1 MEIIIIIAG
10 LIFSVILHEVMH
22 GYVAEKL
29 GDHTARLAGRLT
41 LNPIPHIDPIFTIL
55 LPLLLFISSGGQF
68 IFGAAKPVPVNP
80 LNFSDWKKD
89 MAIVSLAGPLTNIA
103 IALVLAGIY
112 HLITPSGVLIDL
124 MRLNIFLAIL
134 NLIPIP
140 PLDGSK
146 IIAVFLPDHIAAQY
160 ESIGSVG
167 MILLFVLLMMPIGGL
182 DLGSLLS
189 QLVLYSLGLLG
200 I

>member
-80 LNFSDWKKD
+80 LNYTDWKKD
-89 MAIVSLAGPLTNIA
+89 MAIVSLAGTLTNIA

-189 QLVLYSLGLLG
+189 QLVLYSLGL
-200 I
+200 

>member
-80 LNFSDWKKD
+80 LNFTDWKKD

-103 IALVLAGIY
+103 IAVVLAGVY
-112 HLITPSGVLIDL
+112 HLVFPSHLL
-124 MRLNIFLAIL
+124 IL
-134 NLIPIP
+134 N
-140 PLDGSK
+140 
-146 IIAVFLPDHIAAQY
+146 
-160 ESIGSVG
+160 
-167 MILLFVLLMMPIGGL
+167 
-182 DLGSLLS
+182 
-189 QLVLYSLGLLG
+189 
-200 I
+200 